1 MDDRWKRGI
10 MLFKTVLDL
19 SRYDFQFPRYRCV
32 KKRVIFNSSI
42 ISVLFARFN
51 QSLPPPPHHS
61 TQCILETL
69 LHSIKIRKTLNRCNS
84 GRIDFCST
92 NEIRLEAWNFALCLI
107 LFPILLHT
115 HISCLHILVYFDIN
129 LALVNCELPNV
140 MMNIS
145 IIINMTS
152 K

>member
-19 SRYDFQFPRYRCV
+19 SQYDFQFPRYRCV
-32 KKRVIFNSSI
+32 KKRVIFNSST

-51 QSLPPPPHHS
+51 QSLPPLPHHS

-92 NEIRLEAWNFALCLI
+92 NEIRLEAWNFALSYIISNLVTHAHL
-107 LFPILLHT
+107 LFAYSRLFWYKPCTGQLRATECDDEYLDN
-115 HISCLHILVYFDIN
+115 YKYD
-129 LALVNCELPNV
+129 E
-140 MMNIS
+140 
-145 IIINMTS
+145 
-152 K
+152 